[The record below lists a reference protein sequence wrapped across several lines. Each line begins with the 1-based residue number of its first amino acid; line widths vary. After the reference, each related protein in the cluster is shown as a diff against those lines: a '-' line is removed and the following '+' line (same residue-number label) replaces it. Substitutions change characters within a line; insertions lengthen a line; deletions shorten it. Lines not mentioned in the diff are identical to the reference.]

1 MKKELKNICP
11 AIFPMPVILIATY
24 NEDGTVDV
32 MNAAWG
38 CAHDTKEIKL
48 NISEGHR
55 TTKNIRRTGC
65 FTVTVATEKHMAEAD
80 YVGIVSADRVKDK
93 FERTGLKAHRS
104 KIVDA
109 PILDDFKFE
118 RTGLKAHRSKIV
130 DAPILDDFP
139 ICMECKA
146 KDCTDEYGVLGDILR
161 LSVDEEYIGEN
172 GVIDLEKMRVIAYD
186 PFNHGYY
193 VVGKKVGQAFS
204 IGKELMK

>member
-109 PILDDFKFE
+109 PILDDF
-118 RTGLKAHRSKIV
+118 
-130 DAPILDDFP
+130 P